1 MGVGEGRQV
10 RPETLDRNHRIVSTA
25 HGFAIQERCE
35 KSTSNKSGWESI
47 RWYGSL
53 GEVGEGYLRLSTRRS
68 RLTLPQACLTAVNR
82 LSRASAR
89 FSEAARAYEESLNA
103 E

>member
-1 MGVGEGRQV
+1 M
-10 RPETLDRNHRIVSTA
+10 RPFPLDKNRRIVSTA

-68 RLTLPQACLTAVNR
+68 RLTLPQACWTAVDR
-82 LSRASAR
+82 LGRVSAR